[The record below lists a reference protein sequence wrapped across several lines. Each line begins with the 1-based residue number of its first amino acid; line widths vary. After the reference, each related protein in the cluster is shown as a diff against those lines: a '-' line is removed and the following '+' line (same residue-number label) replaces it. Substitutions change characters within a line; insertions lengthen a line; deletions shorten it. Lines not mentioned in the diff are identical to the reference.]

1 MLVLSRKEGEKVFIG
16 ENIVVEVLKVKGN
29 RITLG
34 FVAPQEVQIMRSELS
49 KPTAAKPIEVELV
62 VEDGMLVAG

>member
-1 MLVLSRKEGEKVFIG
+1 MLVLSRKEGERVLIG
-16 ENIVVEVLKVKGN
+16 ENIMVEVVKVQGN

-34 FVAPQEVQIMRSELS
+34 FVAPEHVKIMRSELT
-49 KPTAAKPIEVELV
+49 KPTIKPVAVELV

>member
-1 MLVLSRKEGEKVFIG
+1 M
-16 ENIVVEVLKVKGN
+16 LKVKGN

-34 FVAPQEVQIMRSELS
+34 FVAPQEVAIMRSELS
-49 KPTAAKPIEVELV
+49 KPCAAKPTQIELV